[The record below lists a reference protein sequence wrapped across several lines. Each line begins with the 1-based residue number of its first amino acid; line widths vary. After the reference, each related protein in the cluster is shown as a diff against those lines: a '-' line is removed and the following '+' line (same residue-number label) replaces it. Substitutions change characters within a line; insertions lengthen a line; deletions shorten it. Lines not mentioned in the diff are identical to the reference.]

1 MRRKAISL
9 LLATTLA
16 AVLLSG
22 CGEESG
28 ETSNTTKNNT
38 VEEESEEDAI
48 LNNTAGSSEEGQEG
62 KPEKL
67 VVVISSEGTGP
78 MEKTIEQFTN
88 ETGIEIELISEAYDN
103 VHNKIMTMVAGGSQC
118 DIVCLDTV
126 WPAEFAKSNLILPVD
141 DYLET
146 GFGDKFTD
154 ISWKQLQY
162 DGHQYG
168 IPTGNDAKWLFYNKE
183 ILEKAGYKEPP
194 KTWQELGEMSLK
206 MKEEGLVKYGI
217 AWGASQAEGLVCDY
231 TALLY
236 GFGGQYR
243 EDDENSSGDW
253 KLNSEES
260 IEALTWFRDSMENGI
275 ADPASTTYTD
285 RNVMNTFMA
294 GDVAFVTGW
303 SSYWTATNSETESAI
318 AGKVGMTMLPG
329 SEKVKSGSVAGG
341 GGYAVVSTTKSTKW
355 AVEFLKLLT
364 EPEIQKSFLEGVS
377 QMPTLKELYK
387 DEELTSKFEILDM
400 AYPQYEY
407 AHFRPILVQYQNWSN
422 MVQESI
428 HKVIANGEDPSTV
441 LDSLQ
446 QNVTSQIQN

>member
-1 MRRKAISL
+1 MKRRMISL
-9 LLATTLA
+9 FLTTILTA
-16 AVLLSG
+16 ALLSG
-22 CGEESG
+22 CGG
-28 ETSNTTKNNT
+28 EQKDSSDLKESNTT
-38 VEEESEEDAI
+38 EEDKKQE
-48 LNNTAGSSEEGQEG
+48 TEPEEKSETVNDDNQEE

-67 VVVISSEGTGP
+67 VMVISSEGTGP
-78 MEKTIEQFTN
+78 MEQTIKRFTE

-126 WPAEFAKSNLILPVD
+126 WPAEFAKSNLILPMD
-141 DYLET
+141 EYLEP

-162 DGHQYG
+162 NGHQYG
-168 IPTGNDAKWLFYNKE
+168 I
-183 ILEKAGYKEPP
+183 
-194 KTWQELGEMSLK
+194 LK

-243 EDDENSSGDW
+243 EDDENSSGNW

-260 IEALTWFRDSMENGI
+260 LDALTWFRDSTENGI

-303 SSYWTATNSETESAI
+303 SSYWTATNSESESAI

-329 SEKVKSGSVAGG
+329 SEKMKSGSVAGG

-377 QMPTLKELYK
+377 QMPTLKELYE

-428 HKVIANGEDPSTV
+428 HKVIANGEDPQTV